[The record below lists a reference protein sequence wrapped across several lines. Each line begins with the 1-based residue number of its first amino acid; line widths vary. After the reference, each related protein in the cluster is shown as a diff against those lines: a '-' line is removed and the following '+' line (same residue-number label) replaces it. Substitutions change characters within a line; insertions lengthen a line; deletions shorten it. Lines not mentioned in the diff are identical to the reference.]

1 MNFLELQFLADD
13 LVDCFKTINV
23 YQRLI
28 TSNVLFDNWI
38 GGWDMRKKIVTC
50 RLYRFFFTKKLLR
63 MTVGVTPAEN
73 KYCTVKK
80 NTLTGLVNCKKTTRH
95 HAHLSLCAKSRET
108 KDVKSRKWPKI
119 SIGAIFLTF
128 RGQISRNCKFF

>member
-38 GGWDMRKKIVTC
+38 GGWDMRKKIVRC
-50 RLYRFFFTKKLLR
+50 RLYRFFFTKNSYR
-63 MTVGVTPAEN
+63 
-73 KYCTVKK
+73 
-80 NTLTGLVNCKKTTRH
+80 
-95 HAHLSLCAKSRET
+95 
-108 KDVKSRKWPKI
+108 
-119 SIGAIFLTF
+119 
-128 RGQISRNCKFF
+128 